1 MYVTVTRGFPVCAF
15 ASAAIYVSVACRH
28 AREAT
33 AIVAAYPAVIN
44 RDKP

>member
-1 MYVTVTRGFPVCAF
+1 MYVNVTRVSGLRAF
-15 ASAAIYVSVACRH
+15 QQRHYVSVACRH
-28 AREAT
+28 AWEAT

>member
-1 MYVTVTRGFPVCAF
+1 MHVTVTLGFRF
-15 ASAAIYVSVACRH
+15 ASTAIYISVARRH
-28 AREAT
+28 AWEAT